1 MRSLRSVSKS
11 FAAVQALRD
20 VSLDVERGEIHAIVG
35 ENEAGTSTLMR
46 TLVGA
51 LSDDDG
57 HLLLDG
63 QPISFS
69 SPRNAQ
75 SHSSVASHEPH
86 GARSPIGGWDRSP
99 GWLRHHG

>member
-11 FAAVQALRD
+11 FAGVQALRD
-20 VSLDVERGEIHAIVG
+20 VSLDVERGEIHAIFG
-35 ENEAGTSTLMR
+35 ENWAGISTLMR

-51 LSDDDG
+51 LSDD
-57 HLLLDG
+57 DG

-75 SHSSVASHEPH
+75 SHSSVSSHEPH